1 MDIQKKAM
9 YDDKKRNI
17 ESLELPFF
25 CNERT
30 KPHLFSDFI
39 DEIRD
44 EVIEPSIS
52 SSTKRAPTNCADNS
66 KECGSLF

>member
-1 MDIQKKAM
+1 M

-17 ESLELPFF
+17 ESLELPFL

-44 EVIEPSIS
+44 VQTIPKSVAAS
-52 SSTKRAPTNCADNS
+52 FDHD
-66 KECGSLF
+66 